1 MRTKI
6 IYQAKIIMVLAIC
19 FIMILG
25 CGEKEEM
32 KPDCVIS
39 NSFNDDYFLTIIAN
53 KKMIED
59 DEQFAKQLI
68 EQVCNNDF
76 KSIMFSFEETG
87 YPTGLS
93 MHVYLTEREWKD
105 RSIEPYM
112 EISFRQENSVNGYNI
127 VENYDEFKMEVN
139 VDRMSKL

>member
-1 MRTKI
+1 MKKKI
-6 IYQAKIIMVLAIC
+6 IYQTIILIVFTIC

-25 CGEKEEM
+25 CGEKKEM

-53 KKMIED
+53 REIIED
-59 DEQFAKQLI
+59 KEMFAKQLI

-93 MHVYLTEREWKD
+93 MHVYLTESDWED
-105 RSIEPYM
+105 RSKEPYM

-139 VDRMSKL
+139 VDRMETL